1 MRRREF
7 ITLLG
12 SAAFASPNGS
22 LAQVSSKRRLATW
35 LSSATQKVST
45 PYIDEFLIGMT
56 ELGYAKDRDFNFVA
70 RFSEG
75 VQDRLPM
82 EAEELVQLQPDVI
95 LAAAVVGAVAARR
108 VTKTI
113 PIVCGALTDAVHLGL
128 IASEAR
134 PGGNVTGIEPYY
146 VAGLPAKQIEIAH
159 EIVPGATRVGLL
171 TDLVDPSAPP
181 QVQEFDAAAKKLRLT
196 IIMAGADRP
205 DAVSSA
211 LQTLTDQHVDVM
223 VVVQSSMLLAENQ
236 KIADFAL
243 DKRLPSVYGYR
254 EYLLSG
260 GLISYGVDL
269 RWCYHRTAYF
279 VDKIFHGTPPG
290 DLPVEFPTILWLSI
304 NLNTADALGLTIPP
318 TLRAA
323 ADEVIK

>member
-12 SAAFASPNGS
+12 SAAFASPSGS
-22 LAQVSSKRRLATW
+22 LAQVSSKRRLVTW
-35 LSSATQKVST
+35 LSSATEKVST
-45 PYIDEFLIGMT
+45 PYIGEFLIGMT
-56 ELGYAKDRDFNFVA
+56 ELGYAKDRDFDFVA

-82 EAEELVQLQPDVI
+82 EAKELVQLQPDVI
-95 LAAAVVGAVAARR
+95 IATEVIGAVAACQI
-108 VTKTI
+108 TKTI
-113 PIVCGALTDAVHLGL
+113 PIVCGALADAVHLGL

-134 PGGNVTGIEPYY
+134 PGGNVTGIEPY
-146 VAGLPAKQIEIAH
+146 VAGLPAKQMEIAR
-159 EIVPGATRVGLL
+159 EIVPGARRVGIL
-171 TDLVDPSAPP
+171 TDLVDPKAPP
-181 QVQEFDAAAKKLRLT
+181 QVQEFDAAAKTFGLT

-223 VVVQSSMLLAENQ
+223 VVVQSSMLLAENR
-236 KIADFAL
+236 KIAAFAL
-243 DKRLPSVYGYR
+243 EKRLPNVYGYR
-254 EYLLSG
+254 EYVLSG

-304 NLNTADALGLTIPP
+304 NLNTADALGLTISP
-318 TLRAA
+318 TLRAT